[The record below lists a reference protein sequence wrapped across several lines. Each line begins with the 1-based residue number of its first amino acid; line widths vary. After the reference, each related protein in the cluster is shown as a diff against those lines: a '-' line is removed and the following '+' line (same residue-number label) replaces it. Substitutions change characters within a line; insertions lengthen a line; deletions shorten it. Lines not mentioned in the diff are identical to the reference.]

1 MVPLEQ
7 AVTRISCQGCNDMVQ
22 TTVSTSMGN
31 KQERYDAL
39 VTVYSA
45 DLFRYALWL
54 CRHRPMA
61 EDLVQETFLRAWKSL
76 HSLRDDKA
84 AKTWLFTILRR
95 ENARQYERYSPGFLD
110 DYDFD
115 GVADDANE
123 DDEQLAQLRES
134 INMLA
139 DEYREP
145 LTLQVVASYSS
156 KEIAEILDLT
166 PGTVNTRVFRARKQ
180 LMELM
185 SAGGQSVVQGVTG

>member
-1 MVPLEQ
+1 MSDSP
-7 AVTRISCQGCNDMVQ
+7 
-22 TTVSTSMGN
+22 VSSGMSN

-45 DLFRYALWL
+45 DLFRYAMWL
-54 CRHRPMA
+54 CRNRSMA

-95 ENARQYERYSPGFLD
+95 ENARQYERFTPGFVD

-115 GVADDANE
+115 GIAAEEDQNE
-123 DDEQLAQLRES
+123 QVTQLRES
-134 INMLA
+134 MKMLA

-145 LTLQVVASYSS
+145 LTLQVIGGYSS
-156 KEIAEILDLT
+156 KEIAEILDIN

-185 SAGGQSVVQGVTG
+185 AAGQSSNPLEGVK

>member
-1 MVPLEQ
+1 
-7 AVTRISCQGCNDMVQ
+7 VTEPP
-22 TTVSTSMGN
+22 VSNGMGN

-39 VTVYSA
+39 VTVYST
-45 DLFRYALWL
+45 DLFRYAVWL
-54 CRHRPMA
+54 CRNRTMA

-95 ENARQYERYSPGFLD
+95 ENARQYERYSPGFVD

-115 GVADDANE
+115 GVADE
-123 DDEQLAQLRES
+123 GSEEDEQVMQLRES
-134 INMLA
+134 MKMLA

-145 LTLQVVASYSS
+145 LTLQVVGGYSS

-180 LMELM
+180 LMDLM
-185 SAGGQSVVQGVTG
+185 SASGQAAARGGAE

>member
-1 MVPLEQ
+1 MSESPVF
-7 AVTRISCQGCNDMVQ
+7 SG
-22 TTVSTSMGN
+22 MGN

-45 DLFRYALWL
+45 DLFRYAMWL
-54 CRHRPMA
+54 CRHRSMA

-95 ENARQYERYSPGFLD
+95 ENARQYERFTPGFVD

-115 GVADDANE
+115 SVVVEEKEND
-123 DDEQLAQLRES
+123 QVMQLRE
-134 INMLA
+134 NMKMLA
-139 DEYREP
+139 EEYREP
-145 LTLQVVASYSS
+145 LILQVLGGYSS
-156 KEIAEILDLT
+156 KEIAEILNLT

-185 SAGGQSVVQGVTG
+185 AAGQSSNSLEGVK

>member
-1 MVPLEQ
+1 MANPEVF
-7 AVTRISCQGCNDMVQ
+7 S
-22 TTVSTSMGN
+22 SMGS

-54 CRHRPMA
+54 CRKREVA

-95 ENARQYERYSPGFLD
+95 ENARMYERYSPGFDD

-115 GVADDANE
+115 SVAVE
-123 DDEQLAQLRES
+123 QEDEQVTQLRECMK
-134 INMLA
+134 MLA

-145 LTLQVVASYSS
+145 LMLQVVNGYSS
-156 KEIAEILDLT
+156 KEIAGILDLT

-180 LMELM
+180 LMSLM
-185 SAGGQSVVQGVTG
+185 SQDDGFGELEVVS

>member
-1 MVPLEQ
+1 MS
-7 AVTRISCQGCNDMVQ
+7 VT
-22 TTVSTSMGN
+22 
-31 KQERYDAL
+31 
-39 VTVYSA
+39 
-45 DLFRYALWL
+45 
-54 CRHRPMA
+54 P
-61 EDLVQETFLRAWKSL
+61 
-76 HSLRDDKA
+76 
-84 AKTWLFTILRR
+84 
-95 ENARQYERYSPGFLD
+95 PGFVD

-123 DDEQLAQLRES
+123 DDEQVAQLRES

-145 LTLQVVASYSS
+145 LTLQVIAGYSS

>member
-1 MVPLEQ
+1 MTEPEVFL
-7 AVTRISCQGCNDMVQ
+7 
-22 TTVSTSMGN
+22 SMGS

-45 DLFRYALWL
+45 DLFRYAVWL
-54 CRHRPMA
+54 CRKREVA

-95 ENARQYERYSPGFLD
+95 ENARMYERYTPGFDD

-115 GVADDANE
+115 SVPVGDE
-123 DDEQLAQLRES
+123 DEQVLQLRECMK
-134 INMLA
+134 MLA

-145 LTLQVVASYSS
+145 LMLQVVNGYSS
-156 KEIAEILDLT
+156 KEIAGILDLT

-180 LMELM
+180 LMALM
-185 SAGGQSVVQGVTG
+185 QQDDGFGQLEVVS